1 MCMEDIPTYKFDGLA
16 WLFLGVANT
25 DSLLYVIE
33 FKDHPKV
40 CLDNFRYNIAL
51 RWEQKNAKG
60 GKMYVEYKIDE
71 YSEVVFKLL
80 E

>member
-1 MCMEDIPTYKFDGLA
+1 
-16 WLFLGVANT
+16 
-25 DSLLYVIE
+25 
-33 FKDHPKV
+33 V